1 VQQKPETQDPA
12 SQPAEKQPAEA
23 AKADPSSQPSEHVP
37 AKEPPQKRPAP
48 VITGRPAGGPL
59 TVMVMT
65 DPPGANAILDNN
77 PETSCKTP
85 CLLNVSPGRHTVTM
99 VREGYQ
105 HESREFRITDSPI
118 ELPLLNLRAQT
129 GTLMLSSTPSG
140 AAIYVNDRLTQQA
153 TPSQLNLPPGKYN
166 VRVEKDGIRKSE
178 SVEIRNGVTSY
189 LRIPLQ

>member
-1 VQQKPETQDPA
+1 
-12 SQPAEKQPAEA
+12 
-23 AKADPSSQPSEHVP
+23 
-37 AKEPPQKRPAP
+37 
-48 VITGRPAGGPL
+48 
-59 TVMVMT
+59 MVMT

-77 PETSCKTP
+77 PEISCKTP
-85 CLLNVSPGRHTVTM
+85 CLLNVTPGRHTVTM

-166 VRVEKDGIRKSE
+166 VRVEKDGMRKSE